1 MKKTFLSILIL
12 ILTCN
17 ALYSQK
23 GIMHIAG
30 NHVNISLENNN

>member
-12 ILTCN
+12 ILTSN

-30 NHVNISLENNN
+30 KSREYFFGQ